1 MRQWKVKQGVCAKRD
16 ILSLT
21 AISIVLAA
29 LTLTSTDI
37 DSARLFFYR
46 LPAKESFCSDPSP
59 DSP

>member
-1 MRQWKVKQGVCAKRD
+1 MSTILSAIVYFLRKTRY

-46 LPAKESFCSDPSP
+46 LPAKESFCFRSVA
-59 DSP
+59 

>member
-16 ILSLT
+16 MLSLT

-46 LPAKESFCSDPSP
+46 LPAKESFCFRSVA
-59 DSP
+59 